1 MNLSKNAQKRYDSQ
15 LFIASDNYCDKDS
28 IPTINESTA
37 KSLGL
42 TEEEM
47 TLAVKELAEF
57 IQNLDL
63 IS

>member
-47 TLAVKELAEF
+47 TLAVK
-57 IQNLDL
+57 
-63 IS
+63 